1 MVTRRPPPSEPRFGA
16 FLATGAVLGF
26 LVGAVSAVSTPGTS
40 GYSASAPFGYIAVLG
55 GLLGALLGGVVAAIF
70 TRRG

>member
-40 GYSASAPFGYIAVLG
+40 GYSASAAFGYLAV
-55 GLLGALLGGVVAAIF
+55 LGALLGGVVAAIF